1 VIGLPLSRDAGH
13 DEIWGPRDQNHG
25 QPPSSPT
32 QRCFD
37 RRFFGTSAPRH
48 YDVFTIVRS
57 KLPYTKEVLVA
68 VGAEIGLAIVH
79 AEVDLATAPA
89 SPPHPMTE
97 LPKRR

>member
-1 VIGLPLSRDAGH
+1 VPSTVFC
-13 DEIWGPRDQNHG
+13 EIRYFGSFYNVSPESISPIMSVMTAR
-25 QPPSSPT
+25 SS
-32 QRCFD
+32 
-37 RRFFGTSAPRH
+37 GTAVAVH
-48 YDVFTIVRS
+48 DVFTIVRS

-68 VGAEIGLAIVH
+68 VGAEIGLAIVD